1 MYIEQQDADRRC
13 KLSRDER
20 ESVRPEECK
29 SPQLCFQPPLL
40 PIVRTFDN
48 HFVRIR
54 VHVVDLMPSRPAVP
68 AYGIHIREGFA
79 ARRAPECIGM
89 LRALVGLEAAVRMSH
104 PSAKRTVQ
112 LMHRALEATGTT
124 NGIAPAPE
132 WNNAEHARTLVPENY
147 KYRCLRC

>member
-13 KLSRDER
+13 KLSRGAR

-29 SPQLCFQPPLL
+29 SPQFFPQPLLL
-40 PIVRTFDN
+40 PIVRTCDN

-68 AYGIHIREGFA
+68 AYGLHIREGFA
-79 ARRAPECIGM
+79 ARRAPESIGM

-104 PSAKRTVQ
+104 PSAKRAVQ
-112 LMHRALEATGTT
+112 T
-124 NGIAPAPE
+124 NAPGLGG
-132 WNNAEHARTLVPENY
+132 NRHY
-147 KYRCLRC
+147 KRHSSSPGVKH